1 MQTARTRV
9 WGILLAFIMLLTML
23 PTTVLADDTAVV
35 TDPATTENN
44 NTGTGITT
52 ADALQS
58 AITSATGPTEL
69 SLGDSISLASPLTIS
84 DAKTITLDLNG
95 HTLNA
100 GSYGISVTSSS
111 TLTIKD
117 SSTETGKITAEHE
130 IEVENASLILDSGTI
145 DIDKSYGVYVSDG
158 GSAIVNGG
166 TITSLYAPL
175 GGNNTTGDM
184 NFAVH
189 GGTLTAKM
197 GPAIYMPGQVTLEIT
212 SGTLNGGV
220 SLRMGQV
227 TISGGTI
234 NATNGDIDNIKDY
247 YNGQNVWLADAL
259 FVFNGTYT
267 SENTTYGNSL
277 NLKITGG
284 VFNCGNKQGSAIAVY
299 DLARVDQNSTITIS
313 DNAQLI
319 TNATNRSAYDILSVE
334 DVGVTDSQYGI
345 TEYEGKVFSSITGGT
360 FSTKP
365 DDGYIPIGY
374 AATQSSNGWTVGR
387 KTDGMEAGSTAS
399 GTTSTGTVGGS
410 FVTNGSNGEGV
421 TSDQS
426 TTIQIDVT
434 TGTGGTEG
442 QPTPAENVTTTNVTI
457 ASDSLTSVSG
467 ATTIK
472 NVAIATDV
480 GTLTVSKTAW
490 DTITENAGNSAVTLT
505 VSQVQGA
512 NTQSNQPLTYELIAV
527 DANNNEVFAPNGN
540 NGTITVSV
548 PAPSGA
554 STENVPKV
562 YCLGPDGAVEMD
574 DVEVTGE
581 ADKTLSWTVTHFS
594 TYVVTETDAAFVVTT
609 ENGGQTIKSY
619 NDLEAVLNDLN
630 NIGTTE
636 GNVIINLV
644 QNSEHTLSDA
654 DYELAR
660 NVTINGDGATI
671 TAKVTK
677 TPDSTE
683 TSHHAFTVTNGNTL
697 TLHGVTVNISDA
709 ENDDGAL
716 STYGFDVRYGAKL
729 ILDDANVTISN
740 VTNATI
746 SASQGGGTAPGVF
759 QILNGSVLKGKNIR
773 GNFSN
778 GGNWTVEDSDIT
790 IDTCSSYGMSV
801 TSLNTTGDTNIDIS
815 NTTFSA
821 IYGHV
826 FLTFDGNT
834 EVTVTNCGPKEV
846 GSGGAQYGYRDAP
859 IQLRRGPAG
868 AQSITIG
875 EDATITITGCT
886 TDSNEDN
893 NKIYVVSGTTY
904 KNDGTVNATV
914 VMQEATGDTYR
925 IIYTVNDQ
933 TYYTVSAEAT
943 GAEGSKTITYSA
955 PDTPTD
961 LGSYRFDGWDYDDV
975 VVTDAGSGM
984 SSINVSTYPPAAGNT
999 YTFEAILTY
1008 TGSTGSSGSTRYN
1021 ITIEDMEN
1029 GGVTSSHS
1037 RASRGTTVTL
1047 TINPDEGYEL
1057 DELIVTDANGDE
1069 IDLTRKSSTKYTF
1082 EMPRSR
1088 VTVEATFV
1096 EEEVV
1101 STLPFDDV
1109 DVDDWFY
1116 DAVEYAYENDLMNGV
1131 SDDEF
1136 DPNGTLTRGMMVTV
1150 LYRLEGEPESRADL
1164 PFEDVEPGTWYTEA
1178 VRWAVEEGIVL
1189 GTSDTTYEPD
1199 AMITREQLATMLYR
1213 YAAYKDYDTTQGG
1226 MAIREFADY
1235 EDISD
1240 WALEGLDWAVNAE
1253 LVNGVGNNTIAPLSS
1268 ATRAET
1274 ATLLMRFIEAFE
1286 A

>member
-9 WGILLAFIMLLTML
+9 WGILLAFIMLLTMT

-117 SSTETGKITAEHE
+117 SSTGTGKITAEHE

-145 DIDKSYGVYVSDG
+145 DIDRSYGVYVSDG

-189 GGTLTAKM
+189 GGMLTAKM

-212 SGTLNGGV
+212 GGTLNGGV

-234 NATNGDIDNIKDY
+234 NATKDNDNIDDIKDY

-284 VFNCGNKQGSAIAVY
+284 VFNCDNGQGSAIAVY

-313 DNAQLI
+313 GNAQLI

-360 FSTKP
+360 FSSDVSDYVADDYECAEPTTAGGMYTVKP
-365 DDGYIPIGY
+365 LDNKLVVSGEVSGSGDSVSVSGTLSGDFSAGGTIIEDKTDNDITGDNDEESVTSEVSVNLTTNSNTTSTTLTVTNS
-374 AATQSSNGWTVGR
+374 AATSLGAATSLTVQTDVGSVSFNDIALDTIAEANGEVSIEVQKAASAPSGTLVSYTV
-387 KTDGMEAGSTAS
+387 TAQS
-399 GTTSTGTVGGS
+399 GTTNLLPYGEDKGTVTITVDKPTGTYDDLQAWY
-410 FVTNGSNGEGV
+410 VTESNGSLV
-421 TSDQS
+421 YVDQ
-426 TTIQIDVT
+426 
-434 TGTGGTEG
+434 
-442 QPTPAENVTTTNVTI
+442 
-457 ASDSLTSVSG
+457 
-467 ATTIK
+467 
-472 NVAIATDV
+472 
-480 GTLTVSKTAW
+480 
-490 DTITENAGNSAVTLT
+490 
-505 VSQVQGA
+505 
-512 NTQSNQPLTYELIAV
+512 LTYEETADGKLAITINHLSTIVLRSGSPNDGNTAVAVIDDQGYTSLEEAIANAKDGDIITIV
-527 DANNNEVFAPNGN
+527 ADEIDLGNDQGITLNKKLTIQGNGN
-540 NGTITVSV
+540 TVIKGTGTADYASGLINFESGSEGSVLKDLTIQYTATGVQRSAVYFGYGFTGGNENNVTKIQNVNFVGADSLEDLTSQTATAIT
-548 PAPSGA
+548 
-554 STENVPKV
+554 
-562 YCLGPDGAVEMD
+562 
-574 DVEVTGE
+574 
-581 ADKTLSWTVTHFS
+581 S
-594 TYVVTETDAAFVVTT
+594 TYITGGYIEITGCNI
-609 ENGGQTIKSY
+609 ENFAYGMYFNAVKNLTISNNTIDGTKY
-619 NDLEAVLNDLN
+619 NAI
-630 NIGTTE
+630 NIAGDSSTYPC
-636 GNVIINLV
+636 
-644 QNSEHTLSDA
+644 SDI
-654 DYELAR
+654 
-660 NVTINGDGATI
+660 TI
-671 TAKVTK
+671 
-677 TPDSTE
+677 E
-683 TSHHAFTVTNGNTL
+683 GNTL
-697 TLHGVTVNISDA
+697 TNISYADYEDDGTYSSGINIGENAKTVLIESNDITMLNDKKAVNIVLP
-709 ENDDGAL
+709 EDD
-716 STYGFDVRYGAKL
+716 TK
-729 ILDDANVTISN
+729 
-740 VTNATI
+740 
-746 SASQGGGTAPGVF
+746 
-759 QILNGSVLKGKNIR
+759 
-773 GNFSN
+773 
-778 GGNWTVEDSDIT
+778 
-790 IDTCSSYGMSV
+790 
-801 TSLNTTGDTNIDIS
+801 
-815 NTTFSA
+815 
-821 IYGHV
+821 
-826 FLTFDGNT
+826 
-834 EVTVTNCGPKEV
+834 
-846 GSGGAQYGYRDAP
+846 
-859 IQLRRGPAG
+859 
-868 AQSITIG
+868 
-875 EDATITITGCT
+875 
-886 TDSNEDN
+886 
-893 NKIYVVSGTTY
+893 VS
-904 KNDGTVNATV
+904 
-914 VMQEATGDTYR
+914 
-925 IIYTVNDQ
+925 IIYTVNGEEHAVIVAEVSDESA
-933 TYYTVSAEAT
+933 TYTAPADPTNISGYTFNSWNY
-943 GAEGSKTITYSA
+943 GSYESDVTVNGNTVTITVGDNA
-955 PDTPTD
+955 PDD
-961 LGSYRFDGWDYDDV
+961 N
-975 VVTDAGSGM
+975 
-984 SSINVSTYPPAAGNT
+984 I
-999 YTFEAILTY
+999 YTFTANLTS
-1008 TGSTGSSGSTRYN
+1008 TGSTSSGVTRYN

-1047 TINPDEGYEL
+1047 TINPDDGYEL

-1069 IDLTRKSSTKYTF
+1069 IDLTRKSATKYTF

-1088 VTVEATFV
+1088 VTVEATFA

-1109 DVDDWFY
+1109 DVDDWFH

-1178 VRWAVEEGIVL
+1178 VRWAVDEGIVL

-1213 YAAYKDYDTTQGG
+1213 YAEYKDYDTTQGG
-1226 MAIREFADY
+1226 MAIREFEDY
-1235 EDISD
+1235 EEISD